1 MDRKNYVIRIIVVCL
16 LLLATAAATA
26 YVPLSRS
33 PGEKG
38 VSLSQYLSEMG
49 GWSSFEH
56 AAMNVNIQ
64 DSLTTDDSLFTTYKR
79 GDRELDVYIGY
90 YFTSDKIGKPHSPLV
105 CFPGQGWKMSNEK
118 KRTLILGGKDQV
130 PLHVNSIIVHKG
142 ENRQLILFW
151 FQAYDRSCSDTFSQ
165 KIVALWNRIRYGRE
179 DNAFVRVSIACDN
192 KDVATSLSEVSE
204 FLEVFYPAFLRYV
217 GEMNGLKLEI

>member
-1 MDRKNYVIRIIVVCL
+1 MDRKSYASRLIIVCL

-26 YVPLSRS
+26 YIPLSRS
-33 PGEKG
+33 PREKDRN
-38 VSLSQYLSEMG
+38 LSQYLGDVG

-56 AAMNVNIQ
+56 AAMNLNIQ
-64 DSLTTDDSLFTTYKR
+64 DSLTTDDSLFTTYRK

-118 KRTLILGGKDQV
+118 KRTLILGEKDQV
-130 PLHVNSIIVHKG
+130 PLHVNSIIVQKG
-142 ENRQLILFW
+142 QDRQLVLFW
-151 FQAYDRSCSDTFSQ
+151 FQAYDRPCADTFSQ
-165 KIVALWNRIRYGRE
+165 KTAALWNKIRHGRE
-179 DNAFVRVSIACDN
+179 DNAFVRVSTACDN
-192 KDVATSLSEVSE
+192 KDAEASLSEVSE

-217 GEMNGLKLEI
+217 ER

>member
-1 MDRKNYVIRIIVVCL
+1 MDRKNYAIRLIIVCL
-16 LLLATAAATA
+16 LLLATAVAAT

-33 PGEKG
+33 PREKDRT
-38 VSLSQYLSEMG
+38 LSQYLGDVG

-56 AAMNVNIQ
+56 AAMNVNMQ
-64 DSLTTDDSLFTTYKR
+64 DSLTTDDSLFVTYKK

-118 KRTLILGGKDQV
+118 KRTLILGEKDQI
-130 PLHVNSIIVHKG
+130 PLHVNSIIVQK
-142 ENRQLILFW
+142 EQNRQLILFW
-151 FQAYDRSCSDTFSQ
+151 FQAYDRSCSGSFFQ
-165 KIVALWNRIRYGRE
+165 KILAVWNRIRRGRE

-192 KDVATSLSEVSE
+192 KDIETSLSEVSE

-217 GEMNGLKLEI
+217 RN

>member
-1 MDRKNYVIRIIVVCL
+1 MDRKSYVIRIIVVCL
-16 LLLATAAATA
+16 LLLATAAAIA

-38 VSLSQYLSEMG
+38 GFLSQYLGDVG

-56 AAMNVNIQ
+56 AVMSVNIQ
-64 DSLTTDDSLFTTYKR
+64 DSLTTDDSLFTTYRK
-79 GDRELDVYIGY
+79 GNREIDVYIGY

-118 KRTLILGGKDQV
+118 KRTLILGEKDQV
-130 PLHVNSIIVHKG
+130 PLHVNSIIVQK
-142 ENRQLILFW
+142 EQNRQLILFW
-151 FQAYDRSCSDTFSQ
+151 FQAYDRSCANTFSQ

-192 KDVATSLSEVSE
+192 KDVETSLSEVSE

-217 GEMNGLKLEI
+217 KQS